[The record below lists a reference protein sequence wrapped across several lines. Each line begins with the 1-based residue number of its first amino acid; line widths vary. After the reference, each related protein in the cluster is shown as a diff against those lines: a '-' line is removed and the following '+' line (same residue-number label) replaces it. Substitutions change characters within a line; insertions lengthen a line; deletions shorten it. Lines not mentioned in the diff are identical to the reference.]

1 MEKLKVSEKYP
12 SNLLAGVYGEDFENG
27 WTRPNDFNA
36 SLEYALN
43 TLTDRER
50 DAMEYKYKYEMT
62 LSQIGEIFEI
72 TRSRVGQIIAKA
84 SRKLLHPTRMKLV
97 MSGVEVYLDYK
108 RVLNKP
114 VEDKEEEQGVA
125 PSDVRDTE
133 LESLSLSVRSYNC
146 LRRADVVTV
155 RDIIKLFQTGDIRKV
170 RNMGG
175 HSVEEVR
182 QKLLSIGVGSVE
194 LDFDEEAYKAKI
206 ADMNNVDVDQE
217 RMQEIEQQVTK
228 LAQLK
233 KEAETLPGWEFV
245 VEAMRRI
252 EKDGKYKNIVGLIV
266 KVQDLVKD
274 DEGSYPWSA
283 YLEQIPP
290 EKRWQQ
296 DYDAVDGLN
305 GVSFQRIGFRKR
317 ETHPSFRDLCSMRV
331 ENLGLESAI
340 VNGLRESGI
349 SNAGQCF
356 ASIAV
361 GYPLM
366 LNKYKPVIAA
376 RLIQIGLG
384 TVSIKA
390 SPNPMGVL
398 HLPGT
403 EPFVEN
409 IQIDKENEVADPKY
423 FIPVNDLEI
432 SGDLKN
438 KAAYHGIKVAGQLC
452 GLISLTSQ
460 NLKYKT
466 NPFDWDE
473 TVSIFEA
480 LIKVGFTRLEINNP
494 SSILKKVG
502 EMSSGVQSE

>member
-1 MEKLKVSEKYP
+1 MEKLKISEKYP
-12 SNLLAGVYGEDFENG
+12 SNLLAEVYGEDFENG
-27 WTRPNDFNA
+27 WTKPNDFNA
-36 SLEYALN
+36 SLEYTLN

-50 DAMEYKYKYEMT
+50 DAMEYKFKYEMT
-62 LSQIGEIFEI
+62 LSQIGEIFGI
-72 TRSRVGQIIAKA
+72 SRSRVGQIVAKA
-84 SRKLLHPTRMKLV
+84 TRKLRHPTRSKLV
-97 MSGVEVYLDYK
+97 MGGVEVYLYYK

-114 VEDKEEEQGVA
+114 VEDKEEGQEVA
-125 PSDVRDTE
+125 PSDIRDTE

-146 LRRADVVTV
+146 LRRADVETV
-155 RDIIKLFQTGDIRKV
+155 RDIIRLFQTGDISKV

-175 HSVEEVR
+175 RSVEEVR
-182 QKLLSIGVGSVE
+182 QKLLSIGVASVE

-217 RMQEIEQQVTK
+217 KMLEIESQVAR
-228 LAQLK
+228 LAELK
-233 KEAETLPGWEFV
+233 KEAKNLPAWEFI

-252 EKDGKYKNIVGLIV
+252 EADGKCKNIVGVIV

-296 DYDAVDGLN
+296 DYDAVDSLIGVGL
-305 GVSFQRIGFRKR
+305 QRIGFKKR
-317 ETHPSFRDLCSMRV
+317 ENFPSFKELCAVQV
-331 ENLGLESAI
+331 ENLGLEAAI
-340 VNGLRESGI
+340 VNGLRASGI

-366 LNKYKPVIAA
+366 LSKYKSIVAS
-376 RLIQIGLG
+376 RLVQIGLG
-384 TVSIKA
+384 TVSIKS

-403 EPFVEN
+403 EPFLEN
-409 IQIDKENEVADPKY
+409 CTMDKESEAADPKY
-423 FIPVNDLEI
+423 FIPINDLEI

-480 LIKVGFTRLEINNP
+480 LIKIGFTRLEINNP
-494 SSILKKVG
+494 GSILKKVG